1 MTDSPDS
8 SSGDPGSPN
17 RPRQSPPATPI
28 QPLDAELVTEPEPRT
43 AQPDYDER
51 GVPSLD
57 YVRDK
62 IESRYAT
69 SLGAAELA
77 EGTAEGRTLEE
88 QEAEREQAAK
98 AKLDEIR
105 RSLGR

>member
-1 MTDSPDS
+1 MRVMNASPDS
-8 SSGDPGSPN
+8 SNPNPDSEKSPESTAPSGEVQPTGTAPAA
-17 RPRQSPPATPI
+17 PPPA
-28 QPLDAELVTEPEPRT
+28 
-43 AQPDYDER
+43 PDYDER

-69 SLGAAELA
+69 ALGATELA
-77 EGTAEGRTLEE
+77 EGTAEARSVEE
-88 QEAEREQAAK
+88 QEAVRAKAAK
-98 AKLDEIR
+98 EKLEEIR